1 MRRCL
6 YSITILVIVLV
17 SSGSAGQE
25 TSKRHITSN
34 PDENRTAPKVGPA
47 LRPYSVE
54 PVSHKLRAQIN
65 GTVEVGGRLSLEVSL
80 SEESGTITSCEWT
93 SPPGDVIQVYQDEGI
108 LNFLQFSHIF
118 FYF

>member
-1 MRRCL
+1 
-6 YSITILVIVLV
+6 LVIVLV

-80 SEESGTITSCEWT
+80 SEESGTEESGSITSCEWT

-108 LNFLQFSHIF
+108 LNFLQFSHMYF